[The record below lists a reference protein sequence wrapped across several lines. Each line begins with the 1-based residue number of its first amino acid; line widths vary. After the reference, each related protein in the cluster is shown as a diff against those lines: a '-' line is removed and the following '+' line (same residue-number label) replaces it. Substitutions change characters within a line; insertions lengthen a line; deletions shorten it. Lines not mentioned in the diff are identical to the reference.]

1 MCRILLDNTS
11 NKCYHNILMK
21 GIFSIRRLNLKETY
35 NTPVVDIVFLNDVD
49 VITYSKDNPASDAST
64 PLND

>member
-1 MCRILLDNTS
+1 
-11 NKCYHNILMK
+11 MK
-21 GIFSIRRLNLKETY
+21 EIY

-64 PLND
+64 PLNDYFFI